1 MVTWEEFKEKI
12 FEKNKTF
19 ELDYKAIEM
28 KYKVIDMLES
38 YLKNNNI
45 TQQEFADRIGTTQQ
59 MISKFLTGKVNKNS
73 DFIFKIL
80 IVIGAEIVKK
90 NEIRVFSI
98 SIREEQIIDLKKITK
113 INKNIRVS
121 KKKYNFYV
129 N

>member
-1 MVTWEEFKEKI
+1 MVTWEEFKEKM

-19 ELDYKAIEM
+19 ELDYKAIET
-28 KYKVIDMLES
+28 KYKVIDMVES

>member
-1 MVTWEEFKEKI
+1 MVTWEEFKEKM

-90 NEIRVFSI
+90 NENRVFSI

-113 INKNIRVS
+113 INKNIKVS
-121 KKKYNFYV
+121 KKNYNFYV

>member
-1 MVTWEEFKEKI
+1 MVTWEEFKEKM

-113 INKNIRVS
+113 INRNIRVS

>member
-1 MVTWEEFKEKI
+1 MVTWEEFKEKM

-28 KYKVIDMLES
+28 KYKFIDMLES

>member
-1 MVTWEEFKEKI
+1 MATWEKFKEKM

-28 KYKVIDMLES
+28 KYKVVDMLEN
-38 YLKNNNI
+38 YLKDNNI
-45 TQQEFADRIGTTQQ
+45 TQQEFADKIGTTQQ
-59 MISKFLTGKVNKNS
+59 MVSKFLTGKVNKNS
-73 DFIFKIL
+73 DFIFKVL

-113 INKNIRVS
+113 INKNIKVS
-121 KKKYNFYV
+121 KKNYNFYI